1 MAVVGLELQEIRVP
15 GGPQAPSRVRSALDR
30 GLGDELDDEQL
41 ASLRLLASEVVTNS
55 ILHGGVGPDGWITAS
70 VAVGIDHVRFEVRD
84 AGGPSEPAP
93 RTPNYDEGG
102 GFGLFLVD
110 KLAARWGV
118 ERSSDVCVWFELP
131 L

>member
-1 MAVVGLELQEIRVP
+1 MAVVGLELSEIRVP
-15 GGPQAPSRVRSALDR
+15 GGPQAPSQVRSAIER
-30 GLGDELDDEQL
+30 ELGGELDGEQL

-55 ILHGGVGPDGWITAS
+55 VLHGPVGPDQWITAS
-70 VAVGIDHVRFEVRD
+70 VALRDDHVRFEVRD
-84 AGGPSEPAP
+84 AGGTSAPEPRA
-93 RTPNYDEGG
+93 PNYDEGG

-118 ERSSDVCVWFELP
+118 ERSSDVCVWFELT